1 MRFTPVAVTLALLVA
16 GCGSPYGWG
25 PGAAGGRGPRPGQA
39 GAPTGVAAMAAGVDP
54 AKMDLPTYE
63 RLTAEALAE
72 ALATGDV
79 VTARRFVTWADGP
92 DPQPASSQAIAK
104 AALDQIRMNV
114 NPALAADI
122 TRVAAGGAKALRP
135 AAATGIAF
143 PADEGAHATALTE
156 WWYVNGHLDSRGIGP
171 WKSHYGYEF
180 TLFKIGP
187 LLHWTHV
194 AITDAKGK
202 QFHYA
207 RQFIKPSE
215 AKDGVGKLDVA
226 YGAHQ
231 LVSTGEGAYA
241 LKVRFG
247 DEALELSLAAKKAPL
262 LIGGNGKIDMP
273 EGKDSW
279 YYSQTRME
287 AHGAVTVGGKHQD
300 VNGVSWIDHQ
310 WGPFFVSGLLDRWD
324 WFSLQFDDGTEYNL
338 FAFRDKDGNAGKR
351 HVNRSAPDGRGS
363 VGTNFTMDR
372 LAWWK
377 SPVTGLNYTTKWKL
391 DLPETQESVDL
402 EAMVIDQEVARRTHF
417 TRDPLPHYWEGAM
430 KATKRRPDGKKVEGV
445 AYCEHFGFAQ
455 PAGPR

>member
-1 MRFTPVAVTLALLVA
+1 MRFTSVALALALLIS
-16 GCGSPYGWG
+16 GCGG
-25 PGAAGGRGPRPGQA
+25 PATPRGHAGT
-39 GAPTGVAAMAAGVDP
+39 PTVVAAMNAAFDP
-54 AKMDLPTYE
+54 EKLDLPTYE
-63 RLTAEALAE
+63 RLTTEALAE
-72 ALATGDV
+72 ALAAGDV
-79 VTARRFVTWADGP
+79 VSARRFVTWADGP
-92 DPQPASSQAIAK
+92 DPQPASSRAIAK
-104 AALDQIRMNV
+104 AALGQARANV
-114 NPALAADI
+114 NPGLAADLARI
-122 TRVAAGGAKALRP
+122 AAGEARVARP
-135 AAATGIAF
+135 QAATGIAF

-156 WWYVNGHLDSRGIGP
+156 WWYVNGHLETRGMGP
-171 WKSHYGYEF
+171 WKSRYGYEF
-180 TLFKIGP
+180 TAFKVGP
-187 LLHWTHV
+187 LLHWAHV

-202 QFHYA
+202 KFRYA
-207 RQFIKPSE
+207 RQFIKPGE
-215 AKDGVGKLDVA
+215 AKDGVGKVDLA

-231 LVSTGEGAYA
+231 FVTTGEGAYA

-247 DEALELSLAAKKAPL
+247 EETLELSLAAKKAPL

-287 AHGAVTVGGKHQD
+287 TKGAVTVGGSRQD
-300 VNGVSWIDHQ
+300 VAGVSWIDHQ

-363 VGTNFTMDR
+363 VGTSFTMDR

-402 EAMVIDQEVARRTHF
+402 EALLIDQEVARRTHF

-430 KATKRRPDGKKVEGV
+430 KATKRRADGKKVEGL

-455 PAGPR
+455 PVGPR